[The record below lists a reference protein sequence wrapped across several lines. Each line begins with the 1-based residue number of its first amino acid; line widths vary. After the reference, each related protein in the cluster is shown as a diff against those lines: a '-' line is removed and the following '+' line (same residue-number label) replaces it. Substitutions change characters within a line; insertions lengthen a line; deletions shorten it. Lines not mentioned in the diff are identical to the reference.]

1 MLNWPQATLE
11 TTRGAILVWVSWYD
25 EELNLYA
32 LSDNL
37 FTQPRFERWGETELS
52 KFMGY
57 MRQMD
62 EWFNLDQREYEDW
75 GLNLFAKY
83 IDEDKYP
90 GVKRSRNVFSRD
102 GDESLYTNSSTNF
115 TQEMLMNL
123 EAVLSEYWEGEWE
136 LNFWVSEPTY
146 EVKVE
151 KFGVG
156 MCNA

>member
-1 MLNWPQATLE
+1 MLNWPQATLD
-11 TTRGAILVWVSWYD
+11 TTKGALIVWASWFDY
-25 EELNLYA
+25 ELNLYS
-32 LSDNL
+32 LDHI

-57 MRQMD
+57 LREMD
-62 EWFNLDQREYEDW
+62 EWFTLDQREYEDW

-83 IDEDKYP
+83 TNRE
-90 GVKRSRNVFSRD
+90 GMKRNHNVFSRD
-102 GDESLYTNSSTNF
+102 GDESLYTNSSTYF
-115 TQEMLMNL
+115 AQEMLENL
-123 EAVLSEYWEGEWE
+123 EAVLSEGWEGEWE
-136 LNFWVSEPTY
+136 LSFWFSDPTY

>member
-11 TTRGAILVWVSWYD
+11 TTKGAHLVWVSWY
-25 EELNLYA
+25 EAELNLYS
-32 LSDNL
+32 LDHI

-57 MRQMD
+57 VRQMD
-62 EWFNLDQREYEDW
+62 EWFNLDQREYDDW
-75 GLNLFAKY
+75 GLNLWAKSTN
-83 IDEDKYP
+83 EE
-90 GVKRSRNVFSRD
+90 GMTSVGQNVFSRN
-102 GDESLYTNSSTNF
+102 GDESLYTNSYTDF

-123 EAVLSEYWEGEWE
+123 EIVLSECWEGEWE
-136 LNFWVSEPTY
+136 LGFWVSDPTY

>member
-11 TTRGAILVWVSWYD
+11 TTETTKGARLVWVSWYV
-25 EELNLYA
+25 EELNLYCI
-32 LSDNL
+32 DHI

-57 MRQMD
+57 LRQMD
-62 EWFNLDQREYEDW
+62 EWFNIDQREYDDW

-83 IDEDKYP
+83 TNEEGMKS
-90 GVKRSRNVFSRD
+90 SRNVFSRD
-102 GDESLYTNSSTNF
+102 GDEHVYTNYSTNF
-115 TQEMLMNL
+115 THEMLMNL
-123 EAVLSEYWEGEWE
+123 EVVLSECWEGEWE
-136 LNFWVSEPTY
+136 LSFWVSDPTY